1 MNIGDKIYFVTLLII
16 YVLNYLKVNYFF
28 NRDPITA
35 FLTSIFLLLEIL
47 GTNIIYVFIHYYFY
61 KMNFAGSVILGSAVL
76 IVILLAALLGYYDI
90 KKDEKLYQGT
100 ERKRL

>member
-1 MNIGDKIYFVTLLII
+1 
-16 YVLNYLKVNYFF
+16 
-28 NRDPITA
+28 
-35 FLTSIFLLLEIL
+35 
-47 GTNIIYVFIHYYFY
+47 
-61 KMNFAGSVILGSAVL
+61 MNFAGSVILGSAVL